1 MFNDLLFQQYYEQ
14 INEALLL
21 TYNKIIS
28 QIYLEE
34 IQVIIQF
41 IKNNNFQAGVNKI
54 KQFEKLFQERY
65 QVIFKPLTLPE
76 ESIKTKIRT
85 EIEQEWS
92 DIFKS
97 SSESINTHN
106 FYKAIEKKY
115 QFNYDEIIDAIKVL
129 AKDLKV
135 IAEVQQAYIEA
146 TNLAESKKKLL
157 QNLLYLA
164 QKSQTLFQKYYIEIS
179 ELRNNIDKY
188 SAQTIEN
195 ITQLQEN
202 LSLQVKQLIA
212 QEKSTQSE
220 YQQFFLE
227 YRLLI
232 IQELDPICDCLS
244 TFSLLAQKLRS
255 DFIEELTKLEIK
267 HSETS
272 ELDGYNLDQKFKS
285 LSDNLKQIQAV
296 EEADK
301 NAHQSIKLLSQSTEL
316 QFFQD
321 VLEET
326 EQRILRSIEDSIAQ
340 TKDFSLMLQQ
350 IESFKQEYEN
360 KVKELSEVEHQYLKL
375 REETIKSINPDIK
388 FSISSLNLGT
398 DNINEIFIP
407 EKSYRLIR
415 SQLNSYNTE
424 ANQEIIK
431 QLDTDGMM
439 LSISDLGE
447 ATREATGIEAEFSI
461 SKLSKELSQ
470 QITQLNHVNTVG
482 FIPIFINDSE
492 RSDIPAI
499 MFFCRDLNMV
509 RPEITVLLEIVQED
523 NFINVRKSVNISPLS
538 SQVIN
543 NLLNPYKA
551 IFRNNS
557 SQIKLLIADQF
568 LANKLK
574 LDFQG
579 QVAKVMAQ
587 AKKNL
592 EIYYLEELKHYVLKL
607 ISTGNLENNLFL
619 TSVDNLI
626 NMRLDTSL
634 ASISDDESELWSDFS
649 RNLEIVIFVF
659 SVILLIFLFISLNIA
674 INLWL
679 LVFKKE

>member
-1 MFNDLLFQQYYEQ
+1 MFNDLLFEQYYEQ

-21 TYNKIIS
+21 TYKKIIS

-34 IQVIIQF
+34 IQAIIQF
-41 IKNNNFQAGVNKI
+41 IKNNNFQAGLNKVQ
-54 KQFEKLFQERY
+54 QFEKSFQERY

-85 EIEQEWS
+85 EIELEWS

-106 FYKAIEKKY
+106 FYKAIENKY
-115 QFNYDEIIDAIKVL
+115 QFSYDEIIDAIKVL

-135 IAEVQQAYIEA
+135 IVDIQKAYIEA
-146 TNLAESKKKLL
+146 ANLAESREKLL
-157 QNLLYLA
+157 QNLLYLT
-164 QKSQTLFQKYYIEIS
+164 QKSQNIFQQYNIEIS
-179 ELRNNIDKY
+179 DLRDNIDNY
-188 SAQTIEN
+188 STQTIQN
-195 ITQLQEN
+195 ITQIKEN
-202 LSLQVKQLIA
+202 LSLQVKELIA

-220 YQQFFLE
+220 YQQFFLK

-255 DFIEELTKLEIK
+255 DFIEELTELEIK
-267 HSETS
+267 HSEQS
-272 ELDGYNLDQKFKS
+272 ELDRYNLDQNFKS

-301 NAHQSIKLLSQSTEL
+301 NARQSIKFLSQSTEL

-350 IESFKQEYEN
+350 IESLKQEYEN

-375 REETIKSINPDIK
+375 REETITSINPDIK

-398 DNINEIFIP
+398 DYINEIFIP

-415 SQLNSYNTE
+415 SQLNSYNIE

-439 LSISDLGE
+439 LSISHLGE
-447 ATREATGIEAEFSI
+447 TKREAIETEAEFSI
-461 SKLSKELSQ
+461 SELSKEFSH
-470 QITQLNHVNTVG
+470 QITQLHHVNTVG
-482 FIPIFINDSE
+482 LIPIFINDSE
-492 RSDIPAI
+492 GSDIPAI
-499 MFFCRDLNMV
+499 LFFCHDLNMV

-523 NFINVRKSVNISPLS
+523 NFINIRKTVTISPLP
-538 SQVIN
+538 SQVISH
-543 NLLNPYKA
+543 LLDPYKI
-551 IFRNNS
+551 IFRNKS

-579 QVAKVMAQ
+579 KVANIMAQ
-587 AKKNL
+587 TKKNL
-592 EIYYLEELKHYVLKL
+592 EIDYLEELKHYVLKL
-607 ISTGNLENNLFL
+607 ISTGNLESNLFL
-619 TSVDNLI
+619 TSVDDLI
-626 NMRLDTSL
+626 NMGLDASL
-634 ASISDDESELWSDFS
+634 ASISDDESEQSSDFS
-649 RNLEIVIFVF
+649 EDFERVIFIF
-659 SVILLIFLFISLNIA
+659 SQILLITLLISLDAA
-674 INLWL
+674 INLWVL
-679 LVFKKE
+679 IFKKE